1 MPRGRKAL
9 KDGEPT
15 TNHRQPHQ
23 DQLIPAR
30 LVAVLLD
37 GAGKGWMAARRL
49 LSVREVGAE
58 ALAEAGL
65 GFADVDREQEVI
77 DSTMDLVARP

>member
-1 MPRGRKAL
+1 
-9 KDGEPT
+9 
-15 TNHRQPHQ
+15 
-23 DQLIPAR
+23 
-30 LVAVLLD
+30 
-37 GAGKGWMAARRL
+37 MAARRL